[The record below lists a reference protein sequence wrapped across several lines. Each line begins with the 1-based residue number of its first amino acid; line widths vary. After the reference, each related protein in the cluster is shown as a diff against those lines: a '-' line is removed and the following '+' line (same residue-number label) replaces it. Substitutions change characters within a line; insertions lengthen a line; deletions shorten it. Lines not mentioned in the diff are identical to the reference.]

1 MAAGAEAGGYAG
13 YASAQAAMCGV
24 KARAYKPDPARHKLY
39 DELYPLYRTLHDAF
53 GVKTWQD
60 SLYPVMKSLL
70 AIRDRVLAGK

>member
-1 MAAGAEAGGYAG
+1 
-13 YASAQAAMCGV
+13 MCGV
-24 KARAYKPDPARHKLY
+24 KARTYKPDPARRKVY

-53 GVKTWQD
+53 GVKAWQG